1 MAHRWFAVHT
11 FTGQENK
18 VAILIERMS
27 EAQGIRESFSDFLIP
42 TEDEVT
48 SVSGRKRVIK
58 RKLFPGYIFVRMDLN
73 DSSQRLVQNT
83 AGVTGFMG
91 AGGDPAPLSSEE
103 EQSLLRIRAKPEEVT
118 TSGWSEN
125 EVVRIISGPFAEFTG
140 RIDEVNLSRETVRVM
155 INIFGRDTPVELKF
169 TEVEREE

>member
-27 EAQGIRESFSDFLIP
+27 AAQGIADSFSEIFIP
-42 TEDEVT
+42 IEEEIT
-48 SVSGRKRVIK
+48 SIGGRKRVIK
-58 RKLFPGYIFVRMDLN
+58 RKLFPGYIFVHMDLN
-73 DSSQRLVQNT
+73 DASQRLVQNT

-103 EQSLLRIRAKPEEVT
+103 EQNLLHIRAKPEEVAT
-118 TSGWSEN
+118 AGWSEG